1 MLEVKYNGQPTNTH
15 LCIAMLDSSSAQ
27 MSAKGKRVELF
38 AMFMLLV
45 SQLKTEY
52 NFSETTLIRG
62 ILENPDNFVEKAT
75 KIDMTELMK
84 QSGK

>member
-15 LCIAMLDSSSAQ
+15 LCIALLDSSTSQ
-27 MSAKGKRVELF
+27 MSVKGNTLDILG
-38 AMFMLLV
+38 MFMV
-45 SQLKTEY
+45 MASQLKANY
-52 NFSETTLIRG
+52 NLSETTLIKA

-75 KIDMTELMK
+75 KIDMTEFMK